1 MTPKIIERTVTP
13 SNVDVLEYTNR
24 PIEPLYT
31 RKPDCNIWICPDEYE
46 VTNVNGKVTC
56 KYYKSADYNLIQL
69 PDSPEGNIG
78 GFWNEYYCPT
88 GTKLITIQGAVEA
101 KKYWCEGYTD
111 ARWLACPSVSSTP
124 SMTYKRNVP
133 STSPDRS
140 PIVDAVITVAF
151 PSRRVSSSMSPRRSP
166 KFSKFPWFT
175 PVMSKK
181 PLFGTSITGALTF
194 PQASIAIVDKL
205 KELQV
210 HLACAFHVDVDK
222 VRITSIVRNI
232 NGTKYDLPFDI
243 SNVEVPLIGC
253 YRIDPSPSPALARM
267 LQSVNGEIVVS
278 YIMNDSTAEVLSV
291 DPTVIEAAIASDP
304 AIIDFASS
312 VGSGYV
318 DVSANAAN
326 APSGDGIASSN
337 TGNKNFAAVTG
348 IAVVFGAIL
357 AVVGVIG
364 GAKYAQH
371 RRRVAK
377 NSKVIKFEEE
387 DSPRRNPLTYDTT
400 KQMFTP
406 TPSVNYI
413 V

>member
-1 MTPKIIERTVTP
+1 VH
-13 SNVDVLEYTNR
+13 DYTNR
-24 PIEPLYT
+24 PVEPLYT
-31 RKPDCNIWICPDEYE
+31 RKPDCNFWSCPAEYE
-46 VTNVNGKVTC
+46 LTNVNGKVTC

-78 GFWNEYYCPT
+78 GFYNEYYCPR

-111 ARWLACPSVSSTP
+111 ASWLACPSVSSTP
-124 SMTYKRNVP
+124 SMTYKNQNNVVR
-133 STSPDRS
+133 SSSPNRS
-140 PIVDAVITVAF
+140 PIADASSTDAMYT
-151 PSRRVSSSMSPRRSP
+151 SRVYPSMSPRRSP

-181 PLFGTSITGALTF
+181 PLLGTSINGALTF

-222 VRITSIVRNI
+222 IRITSVVRNI
-232 NGTKYDLPFDI
+232 NGTKFDLPFDI

-253 YRIDPSPSPALARM
+253 YRVDPSPSPSPSPSPALALARM
-267 LQSVNGEIVVS
+267 LQSVNGEIVVN
-278 YIMNDSTAEVLSV
+278 YVMIDSTAEVLTV
-291 DPTVIEAAIASDP
+291 DPTVIEVAIASDP

-312 VGSGYV
+312 MGSTSV
-318 DVSANAAN
+318 DSSANAAT
-326 APSGDGIASSN
+326 APSGDGIATSN
-337 TGNKNFAAVTG
+337 GNNTNFNAVTG
-348 IAVVFGAIL
+348 IAVVFGAVL
-357 AVVGVIG
+357 AVVGVLG

-371 RRRVAK
+371 RKRVAK
-377 NSKVIKFEEE
+377 NSKVIRFNDESKN
-387 DSPRRNPLTYDTT
+387 NPLTYDKT

-406 TPSVNYI
+406 TPAVNYI